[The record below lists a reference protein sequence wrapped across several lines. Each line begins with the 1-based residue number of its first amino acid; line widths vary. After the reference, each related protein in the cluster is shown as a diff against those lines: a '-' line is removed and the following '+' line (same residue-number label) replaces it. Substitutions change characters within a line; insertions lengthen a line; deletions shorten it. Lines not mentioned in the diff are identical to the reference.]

1 MPFHLYILFSKK
13 LDRFYV
19 GATGN
24 LQKRLEKH
32 LSSSSG
38 FTSKVRD
45 WTIIYSEEYERKED
59 AFKREKQIKLW
70 KSRKMIEALIDKEV

>member
-32 LSSSSG
+32 LNSSAG
-38 FTSKVRD
+38 FTSKARD
-45 WTIIYSEEYERKED
+45 WTLIYSEEYERKED